1 MQFSMNRTTERELK
15 MKTIYAVTVV
25 VFTLLL
31 WIFPFSNAVA
41 SQDTVW
47 IALNYP
53 ETGPYVVQGL
63 DQWRAA
69 ELARIEINK
78 AGGIL
83 GKQVQF
89 RLYDSG
95 SNVET
100 TIKNVTDAI
109 DDGGVKM
116 VFGGSSS
123 AVAIAAG
130 KICQAKKVPFFG
142 TLTYSTA
149 TTGIDAH
156 RYMFRE
162 CYNAWMGAKTLAS
175 YLNMNFSGKKYF
187 YITADYTWGW
197 TTEASLRKFTG
208 TENKSEHPSVRTPF
222 PSNDFSRAL
231 KRAQRAKPQ
240 VLVLVL
246 FGQEMANAVRMA
258 DAMGMKSQMQIVV
271 PNLTLGM
278 AERGTPKSMEGVIG
292 ALPWTW
298 QVPYQFNY
306 KKGIDF
312 VEKFTKRFNRYPS
325 TSGASAYTIMHEYK
339 AAVERAGTF
348 DADAVVKALEGH
360 SYQYLKDRQIW
371 RSFDHQSVQTVY
383 TVRCRPAA
391 DVLENKHHLDYFRII
406 GSLQGSEAV
415 RTRSEWNA
423 VRKGAGKPTSLEP
436 L

>member
-1 MQFSMNRTTERELK
+1 M
-15 MKTIYAVTVV
+15 
-25 VFTLLL
+25 
-31 WIFPFSNAVA
+31 
-41 SQDTVW
+41 
-47 IALNYP
+47 
-53 ETGPYVVQGL
+53 
-63 DQWRAA
+63 
-69 ELARIEINK
+69 
-78 AGGIL
+78 
-83 GKQVQF
+83 
-89 RLYDSG
+89 
-95 SNVET
+95 
-100 TIKNVTDAI
+100 
-109 DDGGVKM
+109 
-116 VFGGSSS
+116 
-123 AVAIAAG
+123 AIAAG

-156 RYMFRE
+156 RYTFRE

-208 TENKSEHPSVRTPF
+208 TENKSKHPGVRTPF

-298 QVPYQFNY
+298 QVPYQFSY

-348 DADAVVKALEGH
+348 EAAAVVKALEGH